1 MICDSYTTK
10 PFTLPPKGHI
20 FVQNVTRWL
29 PGGVLTWLSE
39 RSRGEVPIKLQRN
52 RAEAHRVAQELIEV
66 KKEELRAGASRADTL
81 SLLGSS
87 SWGKIT
93 RVALTVMFS
102 QRKLESAT
110 RMAVERRRDRCSSP
124 DYHVRR
130 SRNHDK
136 DGWFLDQARV

>member
-1 MICDSYTTK
+1 MICDSYSTN

-20 FVQNVTRWL
+20 FVQNVARWL

-52 RAEAHRVAQELIEV
+52 RAEAHRVAQELIEA
-66 KKEELRAGASRADTL
+66 KKEELRAGASRTDIL

-87 SWGKIT
+87 SRGKIT
-93 RVALTVMFS
+93 RVVLTVMSS
-102 QRKLESAT
+102 QRKLGHGART
-110 RMAVERRRDRCSSP
+110 AIERRRDRCSSP
-124 DYHVRR
+124 DYHVCG

-136 DGWFLDQARV
+136 DGWFPDQACV